1 MSCDYTYYILYLL
14 LQLNTFKK
22 KTNNIQNMFTIK
34 IDDKSICLS
43 WTYNKQTL
51 TLLLNFA
58 LSKFKTN
65 ISRF

>member
-34 IDDKSICLS
+34 IDDKLKSLS
-43 WTYNKQTL
+43 WTYNKQ